1 MLMTCYCCRE
11 TNTKPEE
18 VASQN
23 LRRWGV
29 TEIQDIREHQ
39 CHLQFVSGKVRLF
52 NMYFAA

>member
-1 MLMTCYCCRE
+1 MLTTCYCCRE

-18 VASQN
+18 VALQSLQ
-23 LRRWGV
+23 RWGV

-39 CHLQFVSGKVRLF
+39 CHLQFVSGKVKLF

>member
-1 MLMTCYCCRE
+1 MDADDVLLLQRNKYKTG
-11 TNTKPEE
+11 
-18 VASQN
+18 
-23 LRRWGV
+23 RRWGV